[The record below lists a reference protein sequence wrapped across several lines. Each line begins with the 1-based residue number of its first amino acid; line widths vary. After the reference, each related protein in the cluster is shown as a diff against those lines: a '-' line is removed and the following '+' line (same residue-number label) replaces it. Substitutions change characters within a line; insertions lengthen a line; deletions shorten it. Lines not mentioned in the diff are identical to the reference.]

1 MNRVVLGALALA
13 GILSGSPAQ
22 AGSDVAAMSR
32 HETSWQV
39 RAALNVAA
47 LSCRDEAEAETVAS
61 YNHLLAQHRAS
72 LAAADAGL
80 KAQYRARYGASWASY
95 HDRDMTRLYNFFAQ
109 PGGHDGLCAEAQALL
124 AVARGVDPADFADFA
139 AYALPR
145 LRDPFEGAVHDTYR
159 LGETAMRERYAGV
172 IPQR

>member
-13 GILSGSPAQ
+13 GILCESPVQ
-22 AGSDVAAMSR
+22 ASDLAAISSA
-32 HETSWQV
+32 ETSWQV

-47 LSCRDEAEAETVAS
+47 LSCRDAVEQQTIAS
-61 YNHLLAQHRAS
+61 YNNLLVRHRAS

-80 KAQYRARYGASWASY
+80 KAQYRARYGTGWESR

-124 AVARGVDPADFADFA
+124 AEAGTVEPSEFAQFA

-145 LRDPFEGAVHDTYR
+145 LRDPFEGNVRNTYR
-159 LGETAMRERYAGV
+159 LGETATRAWAAS
-172 IPQR
+172 IPARR